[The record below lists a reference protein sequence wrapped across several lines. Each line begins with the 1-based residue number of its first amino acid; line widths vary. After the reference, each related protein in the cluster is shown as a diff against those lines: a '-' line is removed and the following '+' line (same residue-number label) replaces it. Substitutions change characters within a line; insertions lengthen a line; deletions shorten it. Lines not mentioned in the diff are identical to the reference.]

1 VDVPRT
7 LLVTNDYPP
16 RVGGI
21 QRTLEA
27 IEFWLNEHDYESLA
41 QMQGSMNMSKVPVP
55 AKLTRANYMKMLDS
69 WQQ

>member
-1 VDVPRT
+1 VSA
-7 LLVTNDYPP
+7 LLIHGPEH
-16 RVGGI
+16 I

-27 IEFWLNEHDYESLA
+27 VEFWLNEHDYESLQ